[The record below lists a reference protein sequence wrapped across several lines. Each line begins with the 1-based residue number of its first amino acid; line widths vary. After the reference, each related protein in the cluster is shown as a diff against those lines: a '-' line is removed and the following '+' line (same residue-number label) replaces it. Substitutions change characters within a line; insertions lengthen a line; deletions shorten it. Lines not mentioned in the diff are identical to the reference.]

1 MQMLSVKTPRDLTIA
16 PASVDILEMGEGA
29 LVIITQVTV
38 FFSFYGYKNG
48 QQILLTNVLLL
59 HKLSGF
65 FCPKFVFIFFPH

>member
-1 MQMLSVKTPRDLTIA
+1 MQMLSVKTPRVLTIA

-38 FFSFYGYKNG
+38 FFSFYGYKSG
-48 QQILLTNVLLL
+48 RQILLTDVLLL

-65 FCPKFVFIFFPH
+65 FY